1 MKLRSWKVLLT
12 TVVVVAAV
20 GMVVFKYRQYMLYPW
35 TRDGKVRAN
44 VVQIA
49 PRVSGPIVRL
59 PLVDNQF
66 VRKGDVLF
74 EIDPRTYQAALDQ
87 ARATL
92 DRTRDEIKNLEA
104 QVESAEAAL
113 EQSRTTIRGASFGV
127 TSAKAHSEEVRKDLG
142 RNKTLVDSGT
152 IAKRDYDL
160 SQESAITAQASL
172 NQAEAQLDKVS
183 AAKIQAGAELAQA
196 KAALGAPGE
205 NNPRLR
211 EAIAQWEQAKLNV
224 EFTTVRAP
232 VDGYVTNLN
241 LRLGSQTVAN
251 QPLLALVDASS
262 YWVAGYF
269 RETLINN
276 IRKGDKAVVTLMS
289 YPDTPLVGVV
299 ESIGQGIAQE
309 DGSTGQD
316 LLPSISPTF
325 EWIRL
330 AQRVPVRVQLT
341 KQPQDVALR
350 VGTTASVLVLTQ

>member
-1 MKLRSWKVLLT
+1 MQLRSWKVLLT
-12 TVVVVAAV
+12 TVVVVAAL

-66 VRKGDVLF
+66 VHKGDVLF

-92 DRTRDEIKNLEA
+92 DRTRDEIENLEA
-104 QVESAEAAL
+104 QVKSAEAAL
-113 EQSRTTIRGASFGV
+113 EQSRTTIRGASFVV
-127 TSAKAHSEEVRKDLG
+127 TSAKAHSDEVRKDLG

-172 NQAEAQLDKVS
+172 NQAEAQFDKAS
-183 AAKIQAGAELAQA
+183 AAKIQAAAELARA

-224 EFTTVRAP
+224 EFATVRAP

-241 LRLGSQTVAN
+241 LRLGSQAVAN

-262 YWVAGYF
+262 FWVAGYF

-299 ESIGQGIAQE
+299 ESIGQGIAQD

-316 LLPSISPTF
+316 LLPAISPTF

>member
-12 TVVVVAAV
+12 TVIVVAAL

-44 VVQIA
+44 VIQIA

-59 PLVDNQF
+59 PLADNQF
-66 VRKGDVLF
+66 VHKGDVLF
-74 EIDPRTYQAALDQ
+74 EIDPRTYQATLDQ
-87 ARATL
+87 AQATL

-104 QVESAEAAL
+104 QVKSAEAAV
-113 EQSRTTIRGASFGV
+113 EQSRTTIRDASFGV
-127 TSAKAHSEEVRKDLG
+127 TSAKAHSEEVHKDLG

-172 NQAEAQLDKVS
+172 NQAEAQLDKAS
-183 AAKIQAGAELAQA
+183 AARVQAGAELARA

-205 NNPRLR
+205 KNPRLR

-241 LRLGSQTVAN
+241 LRLGSQAVAN
-251 QPLLALVDASS
+251 QPLLALVDVRPLSLRPCPVRRRGS
-262 YWVAGYF
+262 GWF
-269 RETLINN
+269 RRGPR
-276 IRKGDKAVVTLMS
+276 RKG
-289 YPDTPLVGVV
+289 
-299 ESIGQGIAQE
+299 
-309 DGSTGQD
+309 
-316 LLPSISPTF
+316 
-325 EWIRL
+325 RC
-330 AQRVPVRVQLT
+330 
-341 KQPQDVALR
+341 
-350 VGTTASVLVLTQ
+350 ASRWPGR